1 MKRTYLAAA
10 VIAAA
15 FIIWVLSGQIGGP
28 EGAGPAPSLAEA
40 RARENS
46 LAEDAPVRVRAQ
58 VLQSLPVSAEVVV
71 RGRTAVERFV
81 DVRSETRGR
90 VVELLAEKGDHVAA
104 GAPLCRLDEEARPA
118 LLAESQAQLKQAEI
132 DHQGSLKLQREGLLS
147 DAAVAAT
154 ATRLASAKALV
165 QQRERELANTMI
177 RAPFSGEVETRPV
190 EEGDLLQLGA
200 ICARVIDSDPMLL
213 VGEVSE
219 NEVAELSLGAI
230 AHGTLITGEKVEG
243 TLRFI
248 GRSAN
253 SRTRTF
259 RVEVAVPN
267 PEGRLRDGVTTE
279 VILPVAEH
287 EAHLI
292 PAAILALDDAGA
304 LNIRIVDPNKRVRMV
319 PVTIVKEEPEG
330 LWVTGLPATAT
341 VITVGQELVTPGNL
355 VEVTYEDA
363 SAGFGQPT
371 PTLGQ

>member
-1 MKRTYLAAA
+1 VKRTYLAAA
-10 VIAAA
+10 AIAAA
-15 FIIWVLSGQIGGP
+15 FILWVLSGQIGGP
-28 EGAGPAPSLAEA
+28 EGTGPAPSLADA
-40 RARENS
+40 RARESS

-58 VLQSLPVSAEVVV
+58 VLQSQPISAEVVV

-81 DVRSETRGR
+81 DVRSETRSR
-90 VVELLAEKGDHVAA
+90 VVELLVEKGDHVAA

-118 LLAESQAQLKQAEI
+118 LLAESRAQLKQAEI
-132 DHQGSLKLQREGLLS
+132 DHEGSLKLQREGLLS

-165 QQRERELANTMI
+165 QQRERELANTVI
-177 RAPFSGEVETRPV
+177 RAPFAGEVETRPV

-200 ICARVIDSDPMLL
+200 ICARVIDGDPMLL

-219 NEVAELSLGAI
+219 NDVAELSLGAL
-230 AHGTLITGEKVEG
+230 AHGTLITGEQVEG
-243 TLRFI
+243 ALRFI

-267 PEGRLRDGVTTE
+267 PDGRLRDGVTTE

-304 LNIRIVDPNKRVRMV
+304 LNVRIVDPNKRVRMV
-319 PVTIVKEEPEG
+319 PVTIVKEEPDG

-363 SAGFGQPT
+363 SAGLGQPT

>member
-15 FIIWVLSGQIGGP
+15 FITWVLSGQIGGP

-230 AHGTLITGEKVEG
+230 AHGTLITGEQVEG

-363 SAGFGQPT
+363 SAGLGQPT

>member
-15 FIIWVLSGQIGGP
+15 FITWVLSGQIGGP

-58 VLQSLPVSAEVVV
+58 VLQSLPVNAEVVV

-230 AHGTLITGEKVEG
+230 AHGTLITGEQVEG
-243 TLRFI
+243 TLRF
-248 GRSAN
+248 
-253 SRTRTF
+253 
-259 RVEVAVPN
+259 
-267 PEGRLRDGVTTE
+267 
-279 VILPVAEH
+279 
-287 EAHLI
+287 
-292 PAAILALDDAGA
+292 
-304 LNIRIVDPNKRVRMV
+304 
-319 PVTIVKEEPEG
+319 
-330 LWVTGLPATAT
+330 
-341 VITVGQELVTPGNL
+341 
-355 VEVTYEDA
+355 
-363 SAGFGQPT
+363 
-371 PTLGQ
+371 

>member
-1 MKRTYLAAA
+1 VKRTYLAAA